1 MKICPT
7 CRRTYPDDGLN
18 FCLEDG
24 SVLTLMGNE
33 PPATV
38 MMQSPPPTDPNPGML
53 NQPGIQ
59 TSWDPKP
66 NYSVQPKKSSKTWLW
81 IVGVLGIGLLLCGG
95 GIVGFIFLAAMQDV
109 DNTNTNSTTVNV
121 TKSPTPAPDD
131 RTDVERIDLSNWVR
145 TTSDIGITEYRN
157 GEFFMAS
164 KKKGYYYV
172 LVAEEQYNTDSART
186 SVTLRNA
193 DDADSSLG
201 YGLIFLSNPKPLTQ
215 GYAFLINTK
224 TKKYRVVRH
233 EPQDEIDVVKW
244 TNAAAI
250 KPGSQENKLTADHKN
265 DQIDLYIN
273 DQKVTTIRNVH
284 GYQGGVA
291 GIYSGD
297 AARIAFKD
305 LEIRR

>member
-1 MKICPT
+1 MKICPN

-24 SVLTLMGNE
+24 SVLNMMPSE

-38 MMQSPPPTDPNPGML
+38 MMQSLPTNPSPVITG
-53 NQPGIQ
+53 QPGIQ
-59 TSWDPKP
+59 TSWDTKP
-66 NYSVQPKKSSKTWLW
+66 QYSVQPKKSSKAWLLV
-81 IVGVLGIGLLLCGG
+81 VGVLGIGLLLCGG
-95 GIVGFIFLAAMQDV
+95 GIVGLFFFASMQESSDA
-109 DNTNTNSTTVNV
+109 NSNVIVSNVN
-121 TKSPTPAPDD
+121 KSGTPVPDD

-145 TTSDIGITEYRN
+145 ASSDIGLTEFKG

-172 LVAEEQYNTDSART
+172 LVAEEQYNTDSAKT

-193 DDADSSLG
+193 DNMDSSLG

-224 TKKYRVVRH
+224 NKKYRVVRH

-244 TNAAAI
+244 TNSTAI
-250 KPGSQENKLTADHKN
+250 KGGSEVNVLTADHKG

-297 AARIAFKD
+297 AARIAFKN